1 MKNKHK
7 HPEQELNTT
16 QKIDMDKI
24 SVQVKLITPY
34 DKIQIIKEYMDYCVE
49 INYQPDTIYALN
61 SYEKHLYEERE

>member
-24 SVQVKLITPY
+24 SVHVKLITPY
-34 DKIQIIKEYMDYCVE
+34 DKIQIIKEYMDYCFD
-49 INYQPDTIYALN
+49 INIEPHTIFALN
-61 SYEKHLYEERE
+61 EFEKHLYEEQE